1 MKRIVIAGAESTG
14 KTTLA
19 EALAGYYGEPWTGE
33 FVRQYVDGLD
43 RPLERGDLEAI
54 ARGQL
59 AQEDFALDKAERFII
74 HDTNLLSSILYAK
87 HYFDAEI
94 DWVND
99 QFLARDY
106 SLYLLCLPD
115 IPWVAEPG
123 QRESPDTR
131 ERFHRIFKDSL
142 DRLELPYLSIG
153 GDHAHRLNTAV
164 LAVDQVLGGEGPA
177 V

>member
-106 SLYLLCLPD
+106 SLYLLWPARHPLGGRTGPTG
-115 IPWVAEPG
+115 EPG
-123 QRESPDTR
+123 HPGALPTGSSKTASTAWSCPTSASEGTTR
-131 ERFHRIFKDSL
+131 T
-142 DRLELPYLSIG
+142 G
-153 GDHAHRLNTAV
+153 
-164 LAVDQVLGGEGPA
+164 
-177 V
+177 